1 MIISYRHKFI
11 FIKGRK
17 VAGTSLEAVLS
28 SICGPDDIITP
39 ITPIDEQRRMNDYF
53 AHLQNYGADEVKLA
67 NYIALL
73 PSLSSNGFKGVKP
86 PKGIY
91 QRHMSLRDVID
102 KFGSIPEDWRVF
114 AIERC
119 PYRKVISRANMDLEF
134 QDYIKSGTSM
144 VSDVNVLKEQITQ
157 VIESGRLTTVKNI
170 DLYRND
176 KDIINVELLKCEN
189 IEYDLAKM
197 MSLLGVSDYPS
208 LPRFKAGVSSNN
220 YPLDVIFSP
229 KQLRQVNT
237 FLYEEFKQFGY
248 EMLSC

>member
-1 MIISYRHKFI
+1 
-11 FIKGRK
+11 
-17 VAGTSLEAVLS
+17 
-28 SICGPDDIITP
+28 
-39 ITPIDEQRRMNDYF
+39 
-53 AHLQNYGADEVKLA
+53 
-67 NYIALL
+67 
-73 PSLSSNGFKGVKP
+73 
-86 PKGIY
+86 
-91 QRHMSLRDVID
+91 
-102 KFGSIPEDWRVF
+102 
-114 AIERC
+114 
-119 PYRKVISRANMDLEF
+119 
-134 QDYIKSGTSM
+134 M